1 MRRAVV
7 VLLALTGAASADTV
21 VISATKDNTIY
32 SESGALSD
40 GQGLHLFA
48 GKTSNSSERRALIQ
62 FDVAGSIP
70 AGSTITSV
78 TLTLRLD
85 KTQTASIPIAVSPL
99 AADWGEA
106 GSLASGEEGGGGSAA
121 TNDATWTD
129 RFYPATA
136 WTTAGGDAGGAS
148 ATTMIAT
155 TLQDYTWS
163 SAALIADVQGWLD
176 TPASNHGWL
185 VTAPGATASQVKRF
199 ASRQSADTAGRPRLS
214 VTFTPPVPTG
224 ACCAAD
230 GSCTV
235 VTSPGTACTAGT
247 YSGDNTTCTPNVCPQ
262 PPGACCAQD
271 ATAAC
276 TSVPAATCSAMGGA
290 FHGIGSTCSM
300 TACPVVLTPFVDAL
314 PILPVAQGTTL
325 VEKQFTAKVHRD
337 LPATTLWGFDDGT
350 GPRSPGPTIVGQTGT
365 PVDITWDN
373 ELPAQHV
380 LGVDRCLASDDVPRS
395 TIHLHGGHV
404 PAASDGYPDDA
415 VAPGNQILDHYPNN
429 QPASTLWYHDHAM
442 GITRL
447 NVTMGLAGFYIIHD
461 ADEQALDLPSG
472 ADDIALMISDR
483 TFGPDGQIKYPAT
496 WQPQVA
502 GDKILVNGKVW
513 PYLNVPKGKVRF
525 RVLDASGSRMYNLEL
540 SNGATFY
547 QIGTDQG
554 LLAAPV
560 PQTLLMLMPGERA
573 DIVIDFSAYA
583 AGTKI
588 TLENMGDPVPNI
600 MQFVVTATPGH
611 TDPLPAS
618 LRTITPL
625 DPMTAVMTRDFM
637 LEQQQDACTGNKWTI
652 NNLGWKDI
660 TEQPMLGTT
669 EIWRFNNTTG
679 TAHPMHMHLVRFQVV
694 GHPELGWLDTVT
706 VPAHETVSVI
716 AQFTDYPGK
725 FPYHCHMLEHEDNAM
740 MRQFEVLAPPGWEGP
755 PDAGSGSG
763 SGPTKHGGGCCDA
776 GGDPSGTL
784 FLVMMVLGTTVRR
797 SWHARA

>member
-7 VLLALTGAASADTV
+7 VLLALTSSAYADTV

-48 GKTSNSSERRALIQ
+48 GKTSSSNERRALIQ
-62 FDVAGSIP
+62 FDVSSIP

-85 KTQTASIPIAVSPL
+85 KTQPVSFAVALSPV

-136 WTTAGGDAGGAS
+136 WTTPGGDAGGAS
-148 ATTMIAT
+148 ATTTVDT

-163 SAALIADVQGWLD
+163 SAAMTADVQGWLD

-185 VTAPGATASQVKRF
+185 VTAPSAVAGQAKRF
-199 ASRQSADTAGRPRLS
+199 ASRQSSDTTGRPRLS
-214 VTFTPPVPTG
+214 VTFTPPAPTG

-235 VTSPGTACTAGT
+235 VTSPGTSCTGT
-247 YSGDNTTCTPNVCPQ
+247 YSGNNTVCSPNSCPQ

-276 TSVPAATCSAMGGA
+276 TSVPAATCTGMGGA
-290 FHGIGSTCSM
+290 FHGVGSSCSM

-314 PILPVAQGTTL
+314 PILPTAQGTTI
-325 VEKQFTAKVHRD
+325 VEKQFSRKVHRD
-337 LPATTLWGFDDGT
+337 LPPTTLWGFDDGS
-350 GPRSPGPTIVGQTGT
+350 GPQSPGPTIVGQTGT
-365 PVDITWDN
+365 PIDITWDN

-380 LGVDRCLASDDVPRS
+380 LGVDKCLASDDVPRS
-395 TIHLHGGHV
+395 TIHLHGAHV
-404 PAASDGYPDDA
+404 PWTSDGYPTDA
-415 VAPGNQILDHYPNN
+415 VAPGNQITDHYPNN

-461 ADEQALDLPSG
+461 ADEEALDLPNG
-472 ADDIALMISDR
+472 ADDIPLFITDR
-483 TFGPDGQIKYPAT
+483 TFGADGQIRYPAK
-496 WQPQVA
+496 WQPQVQ
-502 GDKILVNGKVW
+502 GDKILVNGTVW

-525 RVLDASGSRMYNLEL
+525 RILDASGSRMYQLQL

-560 PQTLLMLMPGERA
+560 AMTELMLMPGQRA

-583 AGTKI
+583 TGTKI
-588 TLENMGDPVPNI
+588 RLENMGDPVPNI
-600 MQFVVTATPGH
+600 MQFVVTAAAGH

-618 LRTITPL
+618 LRTIVPL
-625 DPMTAVMTRDFM
+625 DPTTAVATRDFV
-637 LEQQQDACTGNKWTI
+637 LQQQMDACTGSRWTI
-652 NNLGWKDI
+652 NGLGWNDI

-669 EIWRFNNTTG
+669 EIWRFINQTG
-679 TAHPMHMHLVRFQVV
+679 IAHPMHMHLVRFQVV
-694 GHPELGWLDTVT
+694 DHPERGWLDTVA

-725 FPYHCHMLEHEDNAM
+725 YPYHCHMLEHEDNMM
-740 MRQFEVLAPPGWEGP
+740 MRQFEVIAPPNWEGV
-755 PDAGSGSG
+755 PDAGSG
-763 SGPTKHGGGCCDA
+763 SGPTKHSGGCCDA
-776 GGDPSGTL
+776 GGDPSGA
-784 FLVMMVLGTTVRR
+784 LVLVVLVLGATVRR
-797 SWHARA
+797 PRHARA

>member
-1 MRRAVV
+1 VRRAVV
-7 VLLALTGAASADTV
+7 VVLALSSSAYADTV
-21 VISATKDNTIY
+21 VISAAKDNTIY

-48 GKTSNSSERRALIQ
+48 GKTSNNNERRALIQ
-62 FDVAGSIP
+62 FAVSTIP

-85 KTQTASIPIAVSPL
+85 KTKGVSLPVAVSPI

-121 TNDATWTD
+121 PNDATWTD

-136 WTTAGGDAGGAS
+136 WTTAGGDAGAAS
-148 ATTMIAT
+148 ASVTVGTA
-155 TLQDYTWS
+155 LQDYTWS
-163 SAALIADVQGWLD
+163 SAAMVADVQGWLD
-176 TPASNHGWL
+176 TPATNHGWL
-185 VTAPGATASQVKRF
+185 ITAPGAATSQAVRF
-199 ASRQSADTAGRPRLS
+199 ASRQSTDTTGRPRLS

-235 VTSPGTACTAGT
+235 VTSPGTSCTAGT
-247 YSGDNTTCTPNVCPQ
+247 YSGDNTKCSPNSCPQ

-276 TSVPAATCSAMGGA
+276 TSVPAATCTAMGGA
-290 FHGIGSTCSM
+290 FHGVGSTCSM
-300 TACPVVLTPFVDAL
+300 TSCPVVLTPFVDPL
-314 PILPVAQGTTL
+314 PILPTAQSAII
-325 VEKQFTAKVHRD
+325 VEKQFSRKVHRD
-337 LPATTLWGFDDGT
+337 LPATTLWGFDDGS
-350 GPRSPGPTIVGQTGT
+350 GPQSPGPTIVGQTGT
-365 PVDITWDN
+365 PIDITWDN
-373 ELPAQHV
+373 ELPASHV
-380 LGVDRCLASDDVPRS
+380 LGVDRCLAPDDVPRS

-404 PAASDGYPDDA
+404 PQSSDGYPDDA
-415 VAPGNQILDHYPNN
+415 VAPGNVILDHYPNN

-472 ADDIALMISDR
+472 ADDIALMITDR
-483 TFGPDGQIKYPAT
+483 TFGPDGQIRYPAT
-496 WQPQVA
+496 WQPQVQ
-502 GDKILVNGKVW
+502 GDKMLVNGMVW

-525 RVLDASGSRMYNLEL
+525 RVLDASGSRMYQLQL

-560 PQTLLMLMPGERA
+560 PMTLLMLMPGERA
-573 DIVIDFSAYA
+573 DLVIDFSAYP

-588 TLENMGDPVPNI
+588 RLENMGDPVPNI
-600 MQFVVTATPGH
+600 MQFVVTSAAGH

-618 LRTITPL
+618 LRTITAL
-625 DPMTAVMTRDFM
+625 DPATAVTTRDFN
-637 LEQQQDACTGNKWTI
+637 LEQETDACTGNKWTI
-652 NNLGWKDI
+652 NGLGWTDI

-669 EIWRFNNTTG
+669 EIWRFNNMTG
-679 TAHPMHMHLVRFQVV
+679 IAHPMHMHLVRFQVV
-694 GHPELGWLDTVT
+694 DHPELGWLDTVT
-706 VPAHETVSVI
+706 VPAHQSVSVI

-725 FPYHCHMLEHEDNAM
+725 FPYHCHMLEHEDNMM
-740 MRQFEVLAPPGWEGP
+740 MRQFEVIAPPNWEGV

-763 SGPTKHGGGCCDA
+763 PMKHSGGCCDA
-776 GGDPSGTL
+776 GGDPSGA
-784 FLVMMVLGTTVRR
+784 LVLVVMVLGATVRR
-797 SWHARA
+797 SRHARA